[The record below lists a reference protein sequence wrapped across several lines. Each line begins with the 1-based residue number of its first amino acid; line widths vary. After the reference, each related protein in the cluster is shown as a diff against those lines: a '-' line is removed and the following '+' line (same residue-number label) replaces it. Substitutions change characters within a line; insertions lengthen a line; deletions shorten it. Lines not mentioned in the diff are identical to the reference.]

1 MVETA
6 LNTILESILQALS
19 RRTAADHLAGDR
31 EIQLAAIEA
40 AEREVERLEDLIP
53 ETGGFVG
60 GYRIDAESTPDLLII
75 NAPFHRVTQDGHLDG
90 RYDIEAR
97 VERCESGGVE
107 IAVSGGLE
115 DERQALAGVLSSF
128 LEQPDPLK
136 ATSH

>member
-1 MVETA
+1 MT
-6 LNTILESILQALS
+6 TILDSILQALC
-19 RRTAADHLAGDR
+19 RRTTADGLTGSR
-31 EIQLAAIEA
+31 ESQHAAIED

-75 NAPFHRVTQDGHLDG
+75 NAPFHRVTPDGHLDG

-97 VERCESGGVE
+97 VSRCETGGVA

-115 DERQALAGVLSSF
+115 DERQALAGLLSSF
-128 LEQPDPLK
+128 LELPDQAALPGG
-136 ATSH
+136 

>member
-1 MVETA
+1 MT
-6 LNTILESILQALS
+6 TILDSILQALS
-19 RRTAADHLAGDR
+19 RRTAADGLTGSR
-31 EIQLAAIEA
+31 ESQLAAIED

-75 NAPFHRVTQDGHLDG
+75 NAPFHRVTPDGHLDG

-97 VERCESGGVE
+97 VSRCETGGVA

-115 DERQALAGVLSSF
+115 DERQALAGLLSSF
-128 LEQPDPLK
+128 LELPDQAALPGG
-136 ATSH
+136 